1 VVRWIRQNR
10 DGTAMGI
17 ELLSPRAIP
26 VAARVIQ
33 KVGGPTTYARAL
45 LLPELAPIGQ
55 PATLITPRV
64 PFQSGQKI
72 HIQKQ
77 GVRSTAQ
84 LTTCVLRTE
93 SVNQF
98 TYRMLS
104 GYLENA
110 PLTAKMGDQ

>member
-1 VVRWIRQNR
+1 
-10 DGTAMGI
+10 M
-17 ELLSPRAIP
+17 
-26 VAARVIQ
+26 
-33 KVGGPTTYARAL
+33 
-45 LLPELAPIGQ
+45 LPELTPIGQ
-55 PATLITPRV
+55 PASLITPRV
-64 PFQSGQKI
+64 PFQTGQKV

-84 LTTCVLRTE
+84 LTKCVLKTE

-110 PLTAKMGDQ
+110 